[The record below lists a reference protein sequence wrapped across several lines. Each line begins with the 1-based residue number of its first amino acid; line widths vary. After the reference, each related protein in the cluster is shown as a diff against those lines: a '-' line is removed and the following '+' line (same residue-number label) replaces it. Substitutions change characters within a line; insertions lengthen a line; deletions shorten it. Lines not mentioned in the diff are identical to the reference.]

1 MCLFRAGTYWD
12 VGGLEDGIGCLMLSL
27 VVIALKKRQTNFED
41 NDVSWVKV
49 MVMKIVISIDT
60 IPNIIDTEQV

>member
-1 MCLFRAGTYWD
+1 
-12 VGGLEDGIGCLMLSL
+12 MLSL